1 MEENERTILKVKL
14 FPYLHQKDVRERL
27 GTGPS
32 QPVTGVLINDHYNH
46 NQSNNTMF
54 EKVRDFTHLLLKIK
68 MTFMFGIESQFSRV
82 IRVKEI
88 QTQIFDLVIKI
99 HLAPSASDLPPTST
113 IY

>member
-1 MEENERTILKVKL
+1 MPANHHDQRRRKSTEENERTILKVKA

-46 NQSNNTMF
+46 NQGNNIVF
-54 EKVRDFTHLLLKIK
+54 KKVTDFSHPFLKNK
-68 MTFMFGIESQFSRV
+68 MTPMFGIESQFSRV

-88 QTQIFDLVIKI
+88 
-99 HLAPSASDLPPTST
+99 
-113 IY
+113 